1 MSAGCE
7 GCRNGAAFN
16 QAFSMAFQ
24 PIVDVTTGKTFAQE
38 ALVRGLSGKG
48 AQSVLSQITE
58 QNRYGF
64 DQACRIKAIEHAT
77 DLGILDTE
85 ALLSINFMPNAVYE
99 PNVCIRQTMLAA
111 ERAGLPPERLI
122 FEFTEQERIEVAHLK
137 RIVNAYREFG
147 FRTAIDDF
155 GAGYSGLSLL
165 TQLQPDI
172 VKIDMELVRN
182 IDTEPVKR
190 VMLRHIVNMLNDL
203 DIDIIFEGIETH
215 PQLEVIRDMGA
226 KLVQGYLI
234 AKPAFEALVEPEF
247 TDYVLAV

>member
-1 MSAGCE
+1 MSVGCE
-7 GCRNGAAFN
+7 GCRSGEAFN

-38 ALVRGLSGKG
+38 ALVRGLSGEG

-64 DQACRIKAIEHAT
+64 NQACRTLAIEQAT
-77 DLGILDTE
+77 HLGILDTE

-99 PNVCIRQTMLAA
+99 PRVCIRQTMLAA
-111 ERAGLPPERLI
+111 EKAGLPPERLI
-122 FEFTEQERIEVAHLK
+122 FEFTEQEKVEVPHLQRIMSV
-137 RIVNAYREFG
+137 YREFG

-155 GAGYSGLSLL
+155 GAGYSGLALL

-182 IDTEPVKR
+182 IDIEPVKR
-190 VMLRHIVNMLNDL
+190 VVLRHIVNMLNDL
-203 DIDIIFEGIETH
+203 DIDIVFEGIETLAE
-215 PQLEVIRDMGA
+215 LEVIRDMGA
-226 KLVQGYLI
+226 SLVQGYLI
-234 AKPAFEALVEPEF
+234 AEPAFQALVEPKF
-247 TDYVLAV
+247 PKTD